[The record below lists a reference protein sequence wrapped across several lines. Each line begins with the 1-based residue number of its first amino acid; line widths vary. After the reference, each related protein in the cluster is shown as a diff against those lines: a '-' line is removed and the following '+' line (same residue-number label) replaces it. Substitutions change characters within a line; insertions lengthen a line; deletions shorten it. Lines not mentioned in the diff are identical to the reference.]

1 MKEGVSMKEPLKIK
15 SRQIRDKLF
24 EVEGVIIPADTMTEA
39 IRKWR
44 RAKKECEQ

>member
-1 MKEGVSMKEPLKIK
+1 MKKDDPLRIK
-15 SRQIRDKLF
+15 SRQVRKGLF

-44 RAKKECEQ
+44 RAKKECEG